1 MTQDDLPQFAA
12 ALQAMLAVLS
22 HGKTDASPATAAV
35 WFQVL
40 QPYTLAQV
48 TAGMTAHMR
57 HPSTGRTLPIPA
69 DIVAQIE
76 GAAADDGRPGPEE
89 AWAIAATARNEA
101 ETVVWTEEIAE
112 AYGAAQPVMAD
123 RVAARMAFVEVYA
136 RLVAKARAKGQPVR
150 WVTCLGHDPARRA
163 EAIRLALKLGR
174 RPADG
179 VTEEVLALPAPD
191 VAGLLTGP
199 APGDTPAK
207 REALQRMAELRQA
220 LAESQER
227 ASTLDD
233 SDRRNTDALKREAAE
248 KARKAGL
255 Q

>member
-1 MTQDDLPQFAA
+1 MTQDDTPEFTA
-12 ALQAMLAVLS
+12 ALHAMLSVLS
-22 HGKTDASPATAAV
+22 HGKAETTPAVAAM
-35 WFQVL
+35 WFRVL

-57 HPSTGRTLPIPA
+57 HPATGRTLPIPA

-112 AYGAAQPVMAD
+112 AFGAAQPVMAD
-123 RVAARMAFVEVYA
+123 RVAARMAFVEVYG
-136 RLVAKARAKGQPVR
+136 RLVAAARAAHKPVR
-150 WVTCLGHDPARRA
+150 WTTCLGSDPARRA
-163 EAIRLALKLGR
+163 DAIRLALKLGR
-174 RPADG
+174 VPSDG
-179 VTEEVLALPAPD
+179 VSADVLALPAPSFF
-191 VAGLLTGP
+191 ALP
-199 APGDTPAK
+199 APAVGDSDAK
-207 REALQRMAELRQA
+207 LAALEALAALKGSLDAARAEDDA
-220 LAESQER
+220 INTAER
-227 ASTLDD
+227 
-233 SDRRNTDALKREAAE
+233 DRTNALKREAAD